1 MICVFGL
8 NILCWFNVNP
18 TSQENN
24 GVKWRSCFAQ
34 LLISTQH
41 APPFTHT
48 ANTSVWK
55 VPKEDQCDPFFQKPH
70 DLLLSQHHVDTYNA
84 GPEYGE
90 RVRV

>member
-1 MICVFGL
+1 MICAFGL

-48 ANTSVWK
+48 ANTSIWK
-55 VPKEDQCDPFFQKPH
+55 VPIKKI
-70 DLLLSQHHVDTYNA
+70 NA
-84 GPEYGE
+84 TLFSRSPTTCCC
-90 RVRV
+90 RSTT